1 MINQLTFLYFSFSFI
16 ETSFGV
22 EGSLISTVVLE
33 VQENN
38 MSTKDG
44 ANGWKENKYFHRH
57 LKAKQKLARSFA
69 C

>member
-38 MSTKDG
+38 MSTKDAFVQMVERKINIFTG
-44 ANGWKENKYFHRH
+44 I
-57 LKAKQKLARSFA
+57 
-69 C
+69 